1 MALVLDYTD
10 FDRSIWESELDDFVP
25 DTVFD
30 AHAHCWDDAYAGT
43 NDNPESALRYPGGY
57 TELKA
62 HADEIFPNRCTGF
75 NLLGMP
81 VAGMDCRGFQEYMG
95 RQIQLNPLHL
105 ASTAVVPDM
114 TAEEMDSFIRKYRF
128 TGLKPYRLH
137 TSDPANCRIRDY
149 LPEAQMEVAD
159 AHRLTITL
167 HLSRFDGIADEWN
180 QRDLKELTA
189 KYPNVR
195 WILAHCARAF
205 NAYTIEKSIFFLRE
219 LPNVWYDLS
228 AVCDTRS
235 HYLLMKHEDIR
246 RLMFGSDNIIA
257 GLDHGKYVTWG
268 RGWQFFR
275 AGEQPHCDSRCTMV
289 VYEQLR
295 CMKQA
300 AEMAG
305 LSADDIERVFW
316 RNAADLF
323 GFAKEDVQ

>member
-10 FDRSIWESELDDFVP
+10 FDRSIWESELEDFVP

-30 AHAHCWDDAYAGT
+30 AHAHCWDDAYAGS
-43 NDNPESALRYPGGY
+43 NDNPESALRHPGGY

-62 HADEIFPNRCTGF
+62 HADEIFPRRRTGF

-81 VAGMDCRGFQEYMG
+81 VQGMDCRGYQEYMG
-95 RQIQLNPLHL
+95 RQLQMNPLHL

-114 TAEEMDSFIRKYRF
+114 TAEELYGYVCKYRF
-128 TGLKPYRLH
+128 SGLKPYRIH
-137 TSDPANCRIRDY
+137 VSDPANCRIRDY
-149 LPEAQMEVAD
+149 LPEPQIEVANELHL
-159 AHRLTITL
+159 AVTL

-180 QRDLKELTA
+180 QRDLKELSA

-205 NAYTIEKSIFFLRE
+205 NSYTLEKSIFFLRE
-219 LPNVWYDLS
+219 LPNIWYDLS
-228 AVCDTRS
+228 AVCDVRS
-235 HYLLMKHEDIR
+235 HYLLFKHENIK
-246 RLMFGSDNIIA
+246 RLMFGTDNIIA
-257 GLDHGKYVTWG
+257 GLDHGKYITWG

-275 AGEQPHCDSRCTMV
+275 ADEQPHCDSRSTMV

-305 LSADDIERVFW
+305 LSSDDIERVFW
-316 RNAADLF
+316 RNAAELF
-323 GFAKEDVQ
+323 GFKKEDLR